1 MRTAAPE
8 TLQPTKRK
16 HKMNATP
23 FSISESAAEILSIA
37 RRNAAEALVGGYG
50 ALRGFARDMSY
61 AFANASIAW
70 YTIEAKDTG
79 HFAQLVHAEKE
90 ALFAALHAAVQ
101 AKYIAENP
109 TASKETVAKQ
119 KYSNP
124 STIWARARKYA
135 AESDPQAQNKGVV
148 EGEGEGE
155 TGQTQERRSLLLR
168 TIEECTTLWKAYE
181 RESQFLDEAAKSRQ
195 LKLVELLE
203 ACGIKRDALKV

>member
-1 MRTAAPE
+1 MENKT
-8 TLQPTKRK
+8 
-16 HKMNATP
+16 
-23 FSISESAAEILSIA
+23 FSISKSAAEILSVA
-37 RRNAAEALVGGYG
+37 RRNAAQALVGGYG
-50 ALRGFARDMSY
+50 ALRDYAEDMNR
-61 AFANASIAW
+61 AFAASEIAW

-79 HFAQLVHAEKE
+79 AFAQLVHAEKE

-101 AKYIAENP
+101 AKYVIENP
-109 TASKETVAKQ
+109 GASKETVAKQ

-135 AESDPQAQNKGVV
+135 AESDPQAQNKGIV

-181 RESQFLDEAAKSRQ
+181 RESQFLDDAAKSRQ

-203 ACGIKRDALKV
+203 ACGIKRDALKI

>member
-1 MRTAAPE
+1 MD
-8 TLQPTKRK
+8 
-16 HKMNATP
+16 NATP
-23 FSISESAAEILSIA
+23 FSISQSAAEILSLS
-37 RRNAAEALVGGYG
+37 RRSAAEALVGGYG
-50 ALRGFARDMSY
+50 ALRQFAHDMNF
-61 AFANASIAW
+61 AFAASDVYW

-79 HFAQLVHAEKE
+79 PFAQLVHAEKA
-90 ALFAALHAAVQ
+90 ALFSALHAAVQ
-101 AKYIAENP
+101 AKYIVDNP
-109 TASKETVAKQ
+109 SATKEEILKQ

-135 AESDPQAQNKGVV
+135 AEQTQGESGGEGGGGG

-181 RESQFLDEAAKSRQ
+181 RESQFLDDAAKSRQ

-203 ACGIKRDALKV
+203 ACGIKRDALKI

>member
-1 MRTAAPE
+1 MD
-8 TLQPTKRK
+8 
-16 HKMNATP
+16 NATP
-23 FSISESAAEILSIA
+23 FSISAAAADILLSA
-37 RRNAAEALVGGYG
+37 RRNAAQALVGGYG
-50 ALRGFARDMSY
+50 ALRDYADDMNF
-61 AFANASIAW
+61 AFAASDIAW
-70 YTIEAKDTG
+70 YKVEAKDTG
-79 HFAQLVHAEKE
+79 AFAQLVHAEKE
-90 ALFAALHAAVQ
+90 ALFSALHSAVQ
-101 AKYIAENP
+101 AKYIVDNP
-109 TASKETVAKQ
+109 TASKEEVLKQ

-148 EGEGEGE
+148 EGEGSGE

-181 RESQFLDEAAKSRQ
+181 RESQFLDDAAKARQ

>member
-1 MRTAAPE
+1 MENKT
-8 TLQPTKRK
+8 
-16 HKMNATP
+16 
-23 FSISESAAEILSIA
+23 FSISESAAEILSVA
-37 RRNAAEALVGGYG
+37 RRNAAQALVGGYG
-50 ALRGFARDMSY
+50 ALRDYAEDMNR
-61 AFANASIAW
+61 AFAGSSVAW

-79 HFAQLVHAEKE
+79 AFAQLVHAEKE

-101 AKYIAENP
+101 AKYVIENP
-109 TASKETVAKQ
+109 GASKEAVAKQ

-135 AESDPQAQNKGVV
+135 AESDPQAQNKGIVEG

-181 RESQFLDEAAKSRQ
+181 RESQFLDDAAKSRQ

-203 ACGIKRDALKV
+203 ACGIKRDALKI

>member
-1 MRTAAPE
+1 MDA
-8 TLQPTKRK
+8 K
-16 HKMNATP
+16 P

-50 ALRGFARDMSY
+50 ALRQFAEDMNF
-61 AFANASIAW
+61 AFAASDVYW

-79 HFAQLVHAEKE
+79 PFAQLVHAEKE

-101 AKYIAENP
+101 AKYVIENP
-109 TASKETVAKQ
+109 GASKETVAKQ

-135 AESDPQAQNKGVV
+135 AEQTQGNDTGGGGGGGGG
-148 EGEGEGE
+148 EGEGSGE

-181 RESQFLDEAAKSRQ
+181 RESQFLDDAAKSRQ

-203 ACGIKRDALKV
+203 ACGIKRDALKI

>member
-1 MRTAAPE
+1 MDN
-8 TLQPTKRK
+8 K
-16 HKMNATP
+16 P
-23 FSISESAAEILSIA
+23 FSISESTAIIIAIA
-37 RRNAAEALVGGYG
+37 RRNAAQSIVGGYG
-50 ALRGFARDMSY
+50 ALRDYAEDMNR
-61 AFANASIAW
+61 AFAGSSVAW

-79 HFAQLVHAEKE
+79 AFAQLVHAEKE
-90 ALFAALHAAVQ
+90 ALFAALHNAVQ
-101 AKYIAENP
+101 AKFATENP
-109 TASKETVAKQ
+109 GASEETVAKQ

-135 AESDPQAQNKGVV
+135 AESDPQAQNKGIV

-181 RESQFLDEAAKSRQ
+181 RESQFLDDAAKSRQ

-203 ACGIKRDALKV
+203 ACGIKRDALKI

>member
-1 MRTAAPE
+1 MTIMDA
-8 TLQPTKRK
+8 K
-16 HKMNATP
+16 P
-23 FSISESAAEILSIA
+23 FSISESAAEILSMS
-37 RRNAAEALVGGYG
+37 RRNAAQALVGGYG
-50 ALRGFARDMSY
+50 ALRQFANDMNF
-61 AFANASIAW
+61 AFASADVAW

-79 HFAQLVHAEKE
+79 PFAQLVHAEKE

-101 AKYIAENP
+101 AKYVIENP
-109 TASKETVAKQ
+109 GASKEEVLKQ

-148 EGEGEGE
+148 EGEGEGSGE

-181 RESQFLDEAAKSRQ
+181 RESQFLDAAAKSRQ

-203 ACGIKRDALKV
+203 ACGIKRDALKI

>member
-1 MRTAAPE
+1 MENKT
-8 TLQPTKRK
+8 
-16 HKMNATP
+16 
-23 FSISESAAEILSIA
+23 FSISKSAAEILSVA
-37 RRNAAEALVGGYG
+37 RRNAAQALVGGYG
-50 ALRGFARDMSY
+50 ALRDFANDMNY
-61 AFANASIAW
+61 AFANSSVAW

-79 HFAQLVHAEKE
+79 AFAQLVHAEKA

-101 AKYIAENP
+101 AKYVIENP
-109 TASKETVAKQ
+109 GASKEEVLKQ

-135 AESDPQAQNKGVV
+135 AEQTQG
-148 EGEGEGE
+148 EGSGEGSGEGE

-181 RESQFLDEAAKSRQ
+181 RESQFLDDAAKARQ

-203 ACGIKRDALKV
+203 ACGIKRDALKI

>member
-1 MRTAAPE
+1 MDA
-8 TLQPTKRK
+8 K
-16 HKMNATP
+16 P
-23 FSISESAAEILSIA
+23 FSISESAAEILSVA
-37 RRNAAEALVGGYG
+37 RRNAAQALVGGYG
-50 ALRGFARDMSY
+50 ALRDYAEDINR
-61 AFANASIAW
+61 AFAGSSVAW

-79 HFAQLVHAEKE
+79 AFAQLVHAEKE

-101 AKYIAENP
+101 AKFMIENP
-109 TASKETVAKQ
+109 GASKETVAKL

-135 AESDPQAQNKGVV
+135 AEGDPQAQNKGIV

-181 RESQFLDEAAKSRQ
+181 RESQFLDDAAKTRQ